1 MEEITIPYHLVIPSL
16 VCLTGLIVILF
27 KRKKLFGRNKVVW
40 ISVTVFLVLYLL
52 IVGGAT
58 YDDIHYQFEM
68 NRLDLDKDGLFS
80 QNEMTK
86 EFNNVMSNVSNDTGR
101 NFSFITGF
109 FFALI
114 ISIVVYVLGRLLFR
128 KQTLRPK
135 ENHT

>member
-1 MEEITIPYHLVIPSL
+1 M
-16 VCLTGLIVILF
+16 GLIVILF
-27 KRKKLFGRNKVVW
+27 NHKKLFGRNKVAW

-52 IVGGAT
+52 IVGRAT

-68 NRLDLDKDGLFS
+68 NRLDLDKDGLFG

-114 ISIVVYVLGRLLFR
+114 ISIAVYVLGRLLYR
-128 KQTLRPK
+128 KQTLRTK